1 MDKKYFQYGNAK
13 QEVTVFRRGLSKGK
27 YVFVVH
33 GLTESQDGE
42 ELQHP
47 SFDDFWNTFI
57 LSNSQWH
64 QYHFTYVNNEL
75 KPFIISELNKE
86 LQGRPGDNIIVKNI
100 AVIRGR

>member
-1 MDKKYFQYGNAK
+1 MDKLFKIHCSQI
-13 QEVTVFRRGLSKGK
+13 GK
-27 YVFVVH
+27 IMGRV

-64 QYHFTYVNNEL
+64 QYHFTYVHNEL